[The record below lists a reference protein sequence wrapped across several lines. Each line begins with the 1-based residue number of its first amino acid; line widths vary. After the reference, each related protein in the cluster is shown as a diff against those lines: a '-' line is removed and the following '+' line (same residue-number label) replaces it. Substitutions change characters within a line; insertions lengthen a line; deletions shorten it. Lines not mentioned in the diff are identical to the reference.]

1 MIYGRNPQIYNKIK
15 KLKGY
20 INTKTV
26 NKYIT
31 QNQQLIEKKLN
42 YKINP
47 NYFLFFLIFFC
58 GSLFIY
64 HLYKLWI
71 KYKNGDNTPDV
82 DPLIRLI

>member
-31 QNQQLIEKKLN
+31 QNQKLIEKHKMIELS
-42 YKINP
+42 IA
-47 NYFLFFLIFFC
+47 
-58 GSLFIY
+58 
-64 HLYKLWI
+64 
-71 KYKNGDNTPDV
+71 V
-82 DPLIRLI
+82 

>member
-47 NYFLFFLIFFC
+47 NYLLLFLIFFC

-64 HLYKLWI
+64 HLYTLYV
-71 KYKNGDNTPDV
+71 KYKNGDKTQDNPIT
-82 DPLIRLI
+82 RLI